1 MGNIEYQMK
10 IKLVSYKFPNL
21 SMRIDRKDYKVLAK
35 HIWRPS
41 PTKIGGFYATTRIK
55 KDGEYKTVYAHRMI
69 MDQPKGMVVDH
80 INHNTL
86 DNRRN
91 NLRVCTQ
98 SQNAF
103 NRGIQ
108 RQNTSGYK
116 GVHYYRKKKKYC
128 AYIDISRKRI
138 HLGYFESAIEAAKKY
153 NETALFFRG
162 EYAYINNV

>member
-1 MGNIEYQMK
+1 MCVDK
-10 IKLVSYKFPNL
+10 
-21 SMRIDRKDYKVLAK
+21 KDYEVLIK

-41 PTKIGGFYATTRIK
+41 PKKTGGFYATTRIK
-55 KDGEYKTVYAHRMI
+55 TAGKYKTTYAHRII
-69 MDQPKGMVVDH
+69 MNPNKGMVIDH
-80 INHNTL
+80 INHETL
-86 DNRRN
+86 DNRRK

-103 NRGIQ
+103 NRGLQ

-116 GVHYYRKKKKYC
+116 GVHYYSRKKKYC

-153 NETALFFRG
+153 NEIALFFRG
-162 EYAYINNV
+162 EYAYINKI